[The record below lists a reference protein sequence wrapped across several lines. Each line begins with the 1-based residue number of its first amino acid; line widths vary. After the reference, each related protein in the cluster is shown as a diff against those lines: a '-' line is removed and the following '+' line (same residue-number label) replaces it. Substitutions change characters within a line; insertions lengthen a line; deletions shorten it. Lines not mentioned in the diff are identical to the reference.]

1 MTHGEM
7 KRGHNLPFSDPP
19 KPPDRRHR
27 SSVIG
32 FPAYKTESDWVK
44 CWLKPSFSTS
54 KVMIALIFVCDLVC
68 RTKCLHVWGSKVDFS
83 VGIVKNICQEPLS
96 GDIVDDIIMFKVKVG
111 QLETTLN
118 KNKCRRERGRI
129 ISIMFPEKI
138 KWPITH
144 SHLILLVMRTVNQI
158 YSLKVW
164 CEIWIWKKK

>member
-7 KRGHNLPFSDPP
+7 KRGHNLPFIDPP
-19 KPPDRRHR
+19 KLPDGRHR

-44 CWLKPSFSTS
+44 YWLKPSFSTS

-118 KNKCRRERGRI
+118 KNKCRRERSRI
-129 ISIMFPEKI
+129 IPIMFPEKI